1 MTVTDK
7 IADLSD
13 YEKLRAKNI
22 ERNNKRLCG
31 LGLLT
36 KDTANA
42 LNATAWRR
50 GENLKRSDSCKNDN
64 LKGLENKTKKSK
76 LPTKTVSKKNELGE
90 KDPHNV
96 VIMTTKRKSL
106 RRKTRLSLFRAERSV
121 WI

>member
-1 MTVTDK
+1 MTVTAK
-7 IADLSD
+7 IDGLSD
-13 YEKLRAKNI
+13 YEKLRATNI

-50 GENLKRSDSCKNDN
+50 GENLKSCTNDN

-76 LPTKTVSKKNELGE
+76 LSTKTISKKNELGE
-90 KDPHNV
+90 RDPHNV
-96 VIMTTKRKSL
+96 VVMTTKRKSL
-106 RRKTRLSLFRAERSV
+106 RRKTRLSLFRAEKSV